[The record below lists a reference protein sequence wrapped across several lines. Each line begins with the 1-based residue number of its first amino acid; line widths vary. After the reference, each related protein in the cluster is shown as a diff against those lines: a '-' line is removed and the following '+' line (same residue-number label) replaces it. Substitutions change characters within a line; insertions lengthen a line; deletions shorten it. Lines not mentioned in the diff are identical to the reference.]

1 MPINMQRS
9 VRPGPKGFISARF
22 SLAPTFRA
30 RVIRCLA
37 AALAVYVLAS
47 IPVSVFAKK
56 KKPILRTVAGV
67 VLDDANNPIV
77 GASVEL
83 TDVQTAKKLA
93 IYSEDGGKY
102 QFAGLNPAH
111 DYELV
116 ALNKIISSDVRK
128 VSSLDDRDR
137 IVVILRIPPPKE

>member
-1 MPINMQRS
+1 MPINMR
-9 VRPGPKGFISARF
+9 KSAKRCVAA
-22 SLAPTFRA
+22 SLA
-30 RVIRCLA
+30 VC
-37 AALAVYVLAS
+37 VLAS
-47 IPVSVFAKK
+47 FPVSVLAKK
-56 KKPILRTVAGV
+56 KKPILRTVTGV

-83 TDVQTAKKLA
+83 TDVQTAKKVA
-93 IYSEDGGKY
+93 IYSEDGGRY

-111 DYELV
+111 DYQLV
-116 ALNKIISSDVRK
+116 ALNKNISSDVRN

>member
-1 MPINMQRS
+1 MPINI
-9 VRPGPKGFISARF
+9 PESARPCLKGIVSARL
-22 SLAPTFRA
+22 SLATPLRSHLV
-30 RVIRCLA
+30 RYLA
-37 AALAVYVLAS
+37 ASLAVCVLAS
-47 IPVSVFAKK
+47 FTVSAFAKK
-56 KKPILRTVAGV
+56 KKTISRTVAGV

-83 TDVQTAKKLA
+83 TDVQTAKKVA
-93 IYSEDGGKY
+93 IYSEDGGRY

-116 ALNKIISSDVRK
+116 ALNKNISSDVRK

>member
-1 MPINMQRS
+1 MPINMR
-9 VRPGPKGFISARF
+9 KSATRCVAA
-22 SLAPTFRA
+22 SLA
-30 RVIRCLA
+30 VC
-37 AALAVYVLAS
+37 VLAS
-47 IPVSVFAKK
+47 FPVSVFAKK
-56 KKPILRTVAGV
+56 KKPILRTVTGV

-83 TDVQTAKKLA
+83 TDVQTAKKVA
-93 IYSEDGGKY
+93 IYSEEGGRY

-111 DYELV
+111 DYQLV
-116 ALNKIISSDVRK
+116 ALNKNISSDVRN